1 MKKVVA
7 LVLLA
12 TFSMACDPD
21 PRERSGGVITTY
33 IMENGD
39 TCYRTTSYQG
49 VALSCIRD

>member
-1 MKKVVA
+1 MKIIA

-12 TFSMACDPD
+12 ALSVSCHPD
-21 PRERSGGVITTY
+21 RREQSGGAISTY

-39 TCYRTTSYQG
+39 TCYRTTSINS